1 MTDLSTSRADRFTA
15 IYTAHYD
22 EVVRFASRR
31 TDPARAE
38 DVAADAFTVAWRRLD
53 DIPHRPGESLPW
65 LYAVARNCL
74 LNAQRASGRQDAV
87 TLRLGDSLSTVAPTH
102 TAVDADVAGRLDLV
116 AAWQH
121 LTPAEQ
127 EVLGLALFE
136 DLPSPQ
142 AARVLGISA
151 PAYRLRMSRAR
162 RSLRQHLAA
171 PEESPDAIAAPS
183 ARALAPAAPTFQEN
197 SR

>member
-1 MTDLSTSRADRFTA
+1 MSTSRADRFTA

-53 DIPHRPGESLPW
+53 DIPHRPGEALPW

-74 LNAQRASGRQDAV
+74 LNAHRASGRQDALAV
-87 TLRLGDSLSTVAPTH
+87 RLGESLGAAATTHRAFDS
-102 TAVDADVAGRLDLV
+102 DIAGRLDLA
-116 AAWQH
+116 AAWRR
-121 LTPAEQ
+121 LAPAEQ

-151 PAYRLRMSRAR
+151 PAHRLRMSRAR
-162 RSLRQHLAA
+162 RSLRRHLDPAVEPASDATVGRTAA
-171 PEESPDAIAAPS
+171 PT
-183 ARALAPAAPTFQEN
+183 PATPTFQEN